1 MVLFFSLELIFTQTV
16 YLSLWD
22 SMVENETFTRPFW
35 QYEITK
41 NDNLLSQKY
50 HIKELYIQIQELLS
64 VHVSTFN
71 EYSIVSEIGHMLYAA
86 KN

>member
-16 YLSLWD
+16 YLPLWD

-64 VHVSTFN
+64 VYVSTFN
-71 EYSIVSEIGHMLYAA
+71 EYSVVSEKGHMLCTA